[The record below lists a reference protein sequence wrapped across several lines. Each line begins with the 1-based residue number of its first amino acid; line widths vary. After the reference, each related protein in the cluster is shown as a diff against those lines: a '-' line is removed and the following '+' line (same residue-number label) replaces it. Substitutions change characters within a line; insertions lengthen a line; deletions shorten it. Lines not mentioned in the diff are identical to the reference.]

1 MLIVKVV
8 RNNLNKALKNY
19 KMKFKKS
26 GLLKE
31 IRENKYYEKKSRKK
45 RIQKDKAIYKQK
57 FLNNLDN
64 D

>member
-8 RNNLNKALKNY
+8 RGNLNKDLKNY

-31 IRENKYYEKKSRKK
+31 LRERQQQYC
-45 RIQKDKAIYKQK
+45 
-57 FLNNLDN
+57 LDLLRGL
-64 D
+64 

>member
-19 KMKFKKS
+19 KNKFKKS

-31 IRENKYYEKKSRKK
+31 LRENQYYEKKSRKK

-57 FLNNLDN
+57 FLNNRDN
-64 D
+64 E

>member
-8 RNNLNKALKNY
+8 RGNLNKALKNY

-26 GLLKE
+26 GLLKKL
-31 IRENKYYEKKSRKK
+31 RENQYYEKKSKK
-45 RIQKDKAIYKQK
+45 NRIKKDKAIYKQK

-64 D
+64 E

>member
-31 IRENKYYEKKSRKK
+31 LRENQYHEKKSRKK

-64 D
+64 E

>member
-31 IRENKYYEKKSRKK
+31 LRENQYHEKKSRKK
-45 RIQKDKAIYKQK
+45 RKQKDKAIYKQK
-57 FLNNLDN
+57 YLNNLDN
-64 D
+64 E